1 MAYRSLE
8 VKFFSGWPD
17 SPLILL
23 YLPVTVVNENPAMV
37 VSWGTYSIF
46 KCTVKCKFLTNEMD
60 F

>member
-8 VKFFSGWPD
+8 VKFSSGWPD

-37 VSWGTYSIF
+37 VSWGAQNSKKLLVLKPNLF
-46 KCTVKCKFLTNEMD
+46 KSAQ
-60 F
+60 